1 MMYRALA
8 ALLWLLVSASFA
20 GAAQYYFPIMAAG
33 FTPGSTDQFYVTEFL
48 VNNPGTQR
56 VNAYLSFYGSDGMPL
71 TVTLRFVPGTG
82 STSTQ
87 TDNFFEFTI
96 PGNGA
101 WRAYTN
107 ETGTLKTGW
116 VVLDTD
122 ESVSPVTVFSL
133 NSRRFGLT
141 SEASVFESFPATL
154 QRIFGD
160 VGQRSAFIPQFSDPA
175 ASDTGMAIANP
186 NGGPANVTIRLL
198 DSSGRTIQS
207 ARVTLQPF
215 AFISKFLKEY
225 FPSLASFQGTVEVQS
240 DQPVAALGLRF
251 TGAVFTT
258 IPVTVLQ

>member
-1 MMYRALA
+1 MIHRFLL
-8 ALLWLLVSASFA
+8 ALLWLFASAQFA
-20 GAAQYYFPIMAAG
+20 GAAQYYFPIIAAG

-48 VNNPGTQR
+48 VNNPNAQR
-56 VNAYLSFYGSDGMPL
+56 VNGFLSFYGSDGMPL
-71 TVTLRFVPGTG
+71 AVTLRLVPGGGT
-82 STSTQ
+82 TSTQ
-87 TDNFFEFTI
+87 TDDFFEFAI
-96 PGNGA
+96 PANGA

-107 ETGTLKTGW
+107 ESGSLKTGW
-116 VVLDTD
+116 VVLDTT
-122 ESVSPVTVFSL
+122 EFVSPVAVFSL
-133 NSRRFGLT
+133 NSRRSGLT
-141 SEASVFESFPATL
+141 SEASVFESIPATL

-186 NGGPANVTIRLL
+186 NGDPANVTIRLL
-198 DSSGRTIQS
+198 DSSGRAIQS

-225 FPSLASFQGTVEVQS
+225 FPNLLSFQGTVEMQS